1 MLKVKFFFLAIFAIS
16 MFSVQAHGTLK
27 ANDLV
32 GSWKYTVTNVPP
44 EYETGVMTFEEKD
57 GKLSGTLGSTE
68 KMEMKE
74 LVVDQGKITFK
85 LDFQGGLLNVTL
97 MQEGESLKGTIVSQ
111 DGEFPITAVKE
122 AKN

>member
-1 MLKVKFFFLAIFAIS
+1 MFKIDNLA
-16 MFSVQAHGTLK
+16 
-27 ANDLV
+27 
-32 GSWKYTVTNVPP
+32 GSWKYTVSNVPP
-44 EYETGVMTFEEKD
+44 EYETGQMTFEQKD
-57 GKLSGTLGSTE
+57 DKWSGSLGSTE

-74 LVVDQGKITFK
+74 LVVEQDKVTFK

-97 MQEGESLKGTIVSQ
+97 TPDVESLKGTIVSQ